1 MSTPPRVVEIAG
13 RAIGPGQP
21 VYVVAEISA
30 NHNHDYAR
38 ALELVHQAKECGADA
53 VKLQTYTPD
62 TMTID
67 ADGPHFRLPAS
78 NTWGGLTL
86 HQLYQQA
93 YTPWE
98 WQPRLK
104 EEADRIGITLFSTPF
119 DATAVDFLEEM
130 GVPAHKVAS
139 FELMDTPLLRRVART
154 GKPVVLSTGMARLA
168 DIDEAV
174 RTMRAEGNEQLIL
187 LRCSSA
193 YPAPASTLNLR
204 TIPHLAG
211 AFGVPVG
218 FSDHSMGIAAAVASV
233 ALGACFIEKHFILS
247 RSHGGPDAAF
257 SMEPAELRALVDGV
271 RVAEQAL
278 GTVNYAPTEAESGNT
293 VFQRSLFFVE
303 DVRAGEE
310 LTPVNVRSI
319 RPGAGLAP
327 CYYDAVIGR
336 RAARD
341 VQRGTPVSWDLV
353 G

>member
-1 MSTPPRVVEIAG
+1 MNRAVPPIS
-13 RAIGPGQP
+13 IGGKTIGDGHPT
-21 VYVVAEISA
+21 YIVAEISG

-38 ALELVHQAKECGADA
+38 AVELIHQAKACGADA

-62 TMTID
+62 TMTLD
-67 ADGPHFRLPAS
+67 VDRPEFRV
-78 NTWGGLTL
+78 GGESLWAGRSL
-86 HQLYQQA
+86 YELYQQA

-104 EEADRIGITLFSTPF
+104 EEADRIDITLFSTPF
-119 DATAVDFLEEM
+119 DATAVDFLEGM

-193 YPAPASTLNLR
+193 YPAPPSTLNLR

-218 FSDHSMGIAAAVASV
+218 FSDHTLGSAAAVAAV
-233 ALGACFIEKHFILS
+233 ALGACFVEKHFTLA
-247 RSHGGPDAAF
+247 RADGGPDAAF
-257 SMEPAELRALVDGV
+257 SAEPAELARLVEEV

-278 GTVNYAPTEAESGNT
+278 GRVNYAPTENEAISASHR
-293 VFQRSLFFVE
+293 RSLYIVE

-310 LTPVNVRSI
+310 LTPANVRSI
-319 RPGAGLAP
+319 RPSAGLAP
-327 CYYDAVIGR
+327 RFYDAVIGR